1 MRKGYFNKRCMFQ
14 HRPRRFRRRSNGR
27 NRQPRD
33 NGIKR
38 TGMESISLTNFR
50 GRNNI
55 NQYQNATK
63 LAEKYEVLAK
73 EALSRGDKTLSE
85 SYFQHADHYMR
96 IVNEK
101 NLNQSQNRV
110 KDFENQKATG
120 KNIDNNISIDQGKT
134 SKIDKEEKE

>member
-1 MRKGYFNKRCMFQ
+1 MFQ
-14 HRPRRFRRRSNGR
+14 HRPRRFRHRSNDR
-27 NRQPRD
+27 NRQPRG
-33 NGIKR
+33 NGFKR

-50 GRNNI
+50 GRNNF
-55 NQYQNATK
+55 NQYQSATK

-110 KDFENQKATG
+110 KDFENKEVAG

>member
-1 MRKGYFNKRCMFQ
+1 MFQ
-14 HRPRRFRRRSNGR
+14 HRPRRVRRRSNGR

-110 KDFENQKATG
+110 KDFENKEVAG

>member
-1 MRKGYFNKRCMFQ
+1 MFQ
-14 HRPRRFRRRSNGR
+14 HRPRRFRRRPNNR
-27 NRQPRD
+27 NRQPRG
-33 NGIKR
+33 NGIKH

-50 GRNNI
+50 GRNNF
-55 NQYQNATK
+55 NQYQSATK

-73 EALSRGDKTLSE
+73 EALSKGDKTLSE

-110 KDFENQKATG
+110 KDFENQEAAG

-134 SKIDKEEKE
+134 SRIDKEEKE

>member
-1 MRKGYFNKRCMFQ
+1 MFQ
-14 HRPRRFRRRSNGR
+14 HRPRRFRRRSNDR
-27 NRQPRD
+27 NRQPRG
-33 NGIKR
+33 NGFKR

-50 GRNNI
+50 GRNNFNHHQSAEI
-55 NQYQNATK
+55 
-63 LAEKYEVLAK
+63 LAEKYKVLAK
-73 EALSRGDKTLSE
+73 EALSKGDKTLSE

-120 KNIDNNISIDQGKT
+120 KNIDNNISIDKVET
-134 SKIDKEEKE
+134 SKINKEEEEKE

>member
-1 MRKGYFNKRCMFQ
+1 MFQ
-14 HRPRRFRRRSNGR
+14 HRPRRFRRRSNDR
-27 NRQPRD
+27 NRQPRG
-33 NGIKR
+33 NGFKR

-55 NQYQNATK
+55 NQYQNAPK
-63 LAEKYEVLAK
+63 LVEKYEVLAK

-110 KDFENQKATG
+110 KDFENKEVAG